1 MDRRNIRR
9 GTAALAFVVMLGF
22 AGARPAAAAQS
33 PAFRLLDRLA
43 SAWSLVTGGGE
54 QALRNLRGR
63 WSGTEKVGAG
73 IDPNGAV
80 ISVEEEQPTK
90 PPIAPDGQR

>member
-1 MDRRNIRR
+1 MDRKNIQR
-9 GTAALAFVVMLGF
+9 GTAALAFVVMLGL

-33 PAFRLLDRLA
+33 PSFRFLDRLA

-54 QALRNLRGR
+54 QALRSFRGK
-63 WSGTEKVGAG
+63 WKGTEKVGAG
-73 IDPNGAV
+73 MDPNGAV
-80 ISVEEEQPTK
+80 ISVEDEQPTK